1 MNEHEK
7 KLLSPLSYALLG
19 TIGFLSVT
27 LITNSVTFNSPTFDT
42 LYPKPASE
50 ATSKTDATISGAPS
64 GTHYNLNIIGVAKDK
79 SADLTQDQGR
89 RIFVPLEGNCR
100 IKLTEGD
107 FEVLDANCTQGPA
120 AFQLPVSDPNS
131 DGITEYSVWVRA
143 LGKVGGASQTT
154 TCMIDPASGDQYC
167 SAYAMI
173 TIREKG
179 KSSFEDVSKLL
190 LYIYADIDGDGV
202 LERYPLFDDAL
213 KDYFWEYDNNGLKL
227 LQMRFYPV
235 STNVN

>member
-50 ATSKTDATISGAPS
+50 AASKTESTR
-64 GTHYNLNIIGVAKDK
+64 YNLNIIGVPKEK
-79 SADLTQDQGR
+79 SADLGQDQGR

-107 FEVLDANCTQGPA
+107 FEVLDGNCTQGPA
-120 AFQLPVSDPNS
+120 AFQLPALDPNS

-143 LGKVGGASQTT
+143 LGKVGGESQTT
-154 TCMIDPASGDQYC
+154 TCATDPASGDQYC

-173 TIREKG
+173 SIREKG
-179 KSSFEDVSKLL
+179 KSTFEDVSKLL

-202 LERYPLFDDAL
+202 LERYPLFDDML
-213 KDYFWEYDNNGLKL
+213 KDYFWNYDNNGLKL